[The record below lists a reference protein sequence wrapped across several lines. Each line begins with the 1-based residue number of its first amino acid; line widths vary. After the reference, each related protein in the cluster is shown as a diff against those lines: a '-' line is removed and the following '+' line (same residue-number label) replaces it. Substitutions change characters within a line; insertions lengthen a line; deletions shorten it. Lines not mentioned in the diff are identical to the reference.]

1 MVGGLL
7 KFILIRI
14 QKLSYVAYQLPS
26 LVISLQYE
34 FYLVGHLLRWIL
46 INFRPLQLPPRSHMN
61 LPGGASLI
69 DCTRLSDTIPMPA
82 HSFQIPQL
90 QCDFR

>member
-34 FYLVGHLLRWIL
+34 FYLVGHLLK
-46 INFRPLQLPPRSHMN
+46 
-61 LPGGASLI
+61 
-69 DCTRLSDTIPMPA
+69 
-82 HSFQIPQL
+82 
-90 QCDFR
+90 